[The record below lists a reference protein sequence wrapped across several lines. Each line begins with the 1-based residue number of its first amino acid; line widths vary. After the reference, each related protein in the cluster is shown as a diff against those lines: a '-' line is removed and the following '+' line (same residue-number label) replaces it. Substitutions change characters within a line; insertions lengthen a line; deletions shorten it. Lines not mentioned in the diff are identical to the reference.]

1 MCMEEMIMKVKHE
14 LISYSVAGVVWSYYI
29 RKIKRHWWNRW
40 EIVMDGNSPQKYDLI
55 NGSYVAIL

>member
-1 MCMEEMIMKVKHE
+1 MKVKHE

-55 NGSYVAIL
+55 NGSYVARL